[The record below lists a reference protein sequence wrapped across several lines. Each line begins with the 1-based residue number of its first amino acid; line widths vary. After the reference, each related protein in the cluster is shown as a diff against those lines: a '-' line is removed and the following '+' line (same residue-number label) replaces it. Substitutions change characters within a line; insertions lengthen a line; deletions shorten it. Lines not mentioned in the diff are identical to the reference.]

1 MEKIIRSYQGEIRA
15 TADSRHIEGY
25 ACVFAQ
31 RSVLM
36 RDWDKGPVYEQVE
49 PGAITDAL
57 LRESDVIANINH
69 DDDHMLARSF
79 NGDGSLTLSIDDHGL
94 KASFELPKT
103 SDGDT
108 VLEGV
113 RRKDFRGMS
122 FGFWIDPAKDVT
134 YTEEQGD
141 DGKTVTIR
149 HINRIRGIFDVSVVT
164 HPAYPTTE
172 VEVRGIRQELEAA
185 LKKNPEPRSEEMKR
199 DYDMISK
206 LLNKNIVR

>member
-15 TADSRHIEGY
+15 ANDSRHIEGY
-25 ACVFAQ
+25 ACVYAQ

-36 RDWDKGPVYEQVE
+36 KDWDKRPVYEQVE
-49 PGAITDAL
+49 PGAITEEIIRACDI
-57 LRESDVIANINH
+57 IANINH
-69 DDDHMLARSF
+69 DDDRMLARSV
-79 NGDGSLTLSIDDHGL
+79 NGDGSLSLVIDDHGL
-94 KASFELPKT
+94 KASFELPAT

-122 FGFWIDPAKDVT
+122 FGFWIDPKKDVT
-134 YTEEQGD
+134 YSVEQD
-141 DGKTVTIR
+141 KDGKTITIR
-149 HINRIRGIFDVSVVT
+149 HINRVRGLFDVSVVT

-185 LKKNPEPRSEEMKR
+185 FKIKPETRSEEMRR
-199 DYDMISK
+199 DYNMISK
-206 LLNKNIVR
+206 LLNKNIAR